1 MIDVYTVD
9 SQFFLQTARHC
20 TLLFVTKKLTWP
32 YKDVFWDQTKNFGK
46 QNPILTQF
54 WVLQQSCPPSGSKN
68 VNIEFSKILPQ
79 TRKIIDTRHSCAE
92 KTIMEGWCSLVYE
105 YFVIFKLSWMQSDVT
120 ARISLRSGFRV
131 RITADRKLQYTLV
144 LGFPFLIK
152 RKLPTYH
159 TLGHTFMPVHKFDVL
174 LNFCWR

>member
-1 MIDVYTVD
+1 MTSWMYAPPCYNRTHVTL
-9 SQFFLQTARHC
+9 QGCFLRPNQKFRKTKPHTYSILSIARLHS
-20 TLLFVTKKLTWP
+20 
-32 YKDVFWDQTKNFGK
+32 Y
-46 QNPILTQF
+46 
-54 WVLQQSCPPSGSKN
+54 PPSGSKN
-68 VNIEFSKILPQ
+68 VNLEFSKILPQ

-152 RKLPTYH
+152 KKLPTYH